1 MHYCTCYDC
10 KVKGDSTGE
19 IDFTTDVLVRLN
31 EELLS
36 LDIILNG
43 FQSELKQKW
52 KFFINNYLPYIKRL
66 ISFPWISVRFC
77 TCDR

>member
-1 MHYCTCYDC
+1 MHGISGHWSTGKYCVHTYYDW

-19 IDFTTDVLVRLN
+19 IDFTTDVLVKLN

-36 LDIILNG
+36 FDIILNG

-52 KFFINNYLPYIKRL
+52 KFFINNHLPYRY
-66 ISFPWISVRFC
+66 
-77 TCDR
+77 